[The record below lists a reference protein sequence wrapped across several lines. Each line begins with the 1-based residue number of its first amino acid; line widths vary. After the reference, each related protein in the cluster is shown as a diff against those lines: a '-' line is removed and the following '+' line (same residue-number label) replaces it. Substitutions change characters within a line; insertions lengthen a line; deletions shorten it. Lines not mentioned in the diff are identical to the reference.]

1 MAVEKLGRLPRGRTV
16 TSMDEL
22 RDKILTPAVQKISA
36 EFAEQIK
43 REMQNNIL
51 DSVYRSYKPK
61 NYNRTYEFYNSV
73 TIYEGNIYRGKI
85 QQYRI
90 GFDKNKMRPRIVERN
105 WNIHADINGRTQSAN
120 IARWLD
126 EGTSSGLFTRDGAHF
141 IEETSQFVKEVLL
154 GTDGVRIAQSVTGL
168 RIRKRK

>member
-1 MAVEKLGRLPRGRTV
+1 MAVEKLGSLPRGRTV

-36 EFAEQIK
+36 EFAEQVK

-51 DSVYRSYKPK
+51 DSVYRAYKPK

-73 TIYEGNIYRGKI
+73 TIYQSNIYNGKI

-90 GFDKNKMRPRIVERN
+90 GFDKNKMRPRIVRGS
-105 WNIHADINGRTQSAN
+105 WNIHADVYGKNQSAN
-120 IARWLD
+120 IPRWLD
-126 EGTSSGLFTRDGAHF
+126 EGTSNGLFERDGANF
-141 IEETSQFVKEVLL
+141 IDKTADFVKEVLL
-154 GTDGVRIAQSVTGL
+154 GTEGVRIAQSVTGI
-168 RIRKRK
+168 RIGKRK